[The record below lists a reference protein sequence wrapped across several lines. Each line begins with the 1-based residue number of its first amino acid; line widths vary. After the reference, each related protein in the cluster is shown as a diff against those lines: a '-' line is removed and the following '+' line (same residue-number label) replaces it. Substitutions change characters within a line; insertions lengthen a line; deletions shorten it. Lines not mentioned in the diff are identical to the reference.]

1 VKKIDVGRNA
11 AGIQMEPGGK
21 RAFVSVGGENS
32 VAVIDLKE
40 MKLARRVMAGPA
52 PDGLAWAELK

>member
-1 VKKIDVGRNA
+1 MDP
-11 AGIQMEPGGK
+11 AGG
-21 RAFVSVGGENS
+21 RAFVSVGAMNS

-40 MKLARRVMAGPA
+40 LKLVRRIDSGPA